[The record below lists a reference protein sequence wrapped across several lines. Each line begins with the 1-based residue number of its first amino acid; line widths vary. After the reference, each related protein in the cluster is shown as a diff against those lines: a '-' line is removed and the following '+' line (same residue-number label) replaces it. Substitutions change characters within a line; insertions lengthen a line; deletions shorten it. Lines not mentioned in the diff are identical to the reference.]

1 MKYIEL
7 ECYNWMFSE
16 YGYTLNPFPQVPK
29 VGGSVV
35 AYSNHDVHR
44 THFSLEVHPPYF
56 SPL

>member
-29 VGGSVV
+29 VGGRVIF
-35 AYSNHDVHR
+35 
-44 THFSLEVHPPYF
+44 FSHCRDHINLEEIV
-56 SPL
+56 